1 MWGLWSLCAISISL
15 VENGKQ
21 FSNMLCKFIFMLEA
35 EYYNYFGF
43 TFLSVLG
50 SVSLSFFHFSEYY
63 SGISALIYILLITD
77 EVEHLL
83 M

>member
-1 MWGLWSLCAISISL
+1 
-15 VENGKQ
+15 
-21 FSNMLCKFIFMLEA
+21 MLEA